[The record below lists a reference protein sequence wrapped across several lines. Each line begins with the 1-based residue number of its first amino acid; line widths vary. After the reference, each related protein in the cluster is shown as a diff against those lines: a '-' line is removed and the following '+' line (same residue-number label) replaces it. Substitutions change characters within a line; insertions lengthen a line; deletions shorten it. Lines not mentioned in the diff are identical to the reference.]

1 MKQSIDR
8 KKYLNELNTFIDND
22 IIKVIVGQRRVG
34 KSYFTRQI
42 IDYIKAHNPK
52 KHIVY
57 INMEQFE
64 FSNIIKAS
72 DLVDYVNE
80 KSTSVDNVLIIDEVQ
95 EIREFE
101 KAVRHFFNNDF
112 DVYITGSNSE
122 LLSGELATMLSGRYI
137 QFRIHPLDFIE
148 FCKFHNL
155 KQNQKELDLY
165 IKFGGMPYLKNLDLE
180 NEEAVY
186 VYLKNIYE
194 TILLKDVVAR
204 YNVKNI
210 DFLERLVYFLADNIG
225 SIVSAKKITD
235 FLLSQKLKI
244 SHSVVLN
251 YLNYMSQAFFINKA
265 QRYDMQGKRFLEV
278 GEKYYFTDVGI
289 RNALMRFKPQDM
301 SKIIENMVYSH
312 LISIGYKVSVGKLYD
327 YEIDFI
333 AAKHKKKVYL
343 QVAYL
348 LSDEKTIA
356 REFGNLNRI
365 NDNYPK
371 YVVSYDRFQFDDYK
385 GVTHLT
391 LLNFLMKR
399 DF

>member
-1 MKQSIDR
+1 MRTSIER
-8 KKYLNELNTFIDND
+8 NKYLTWLNPFIDNE
-22 IIKVIVGQRRVG
+22 IIKVIIGQRRVG

-42 IDYIKAHNPK
+42 MDYVKMHNDK
-52 KHIVY
+52 KNIVY
-57 INMEQFE
+57 INMEQFK
-64 FSNIIKAS
+64 FSGIINAN
-72 DLVDYVNE
+72 DLVKYVDENSMAGE
-80 KSTSVDNVLIIDEVQ
+80 NVLIIDEVQ
-95 EIREFE
+95 EIKEFE
-101 KAVRHFFNNDF
+101 KAVRHFFNLNY

-155 KQNQKELDLY
+155 EQNQNALDLY

-204 YNVKNI
+204 YNLKNI

-235 FLLSQKLKI
+235 FLMSQKLKI

-265 QRYDMQGKRFLEV
+265 QRYDIQGKRFLEV

-289 RNALMRFKPQDM
+289 RNALMGFKPQDM
-301 SKIIENMVYSH
+301 NKIIENLVYSH
-312 LISIGYKVSVGKLYD
+312 LISLGYKVSVGKLND

-333 AAKHKKKVYL
+333 AEKHKKKMYL

-371 YVVSYDRFQFDDYK
+371 YVISYDRFQFDDYQ
-385 GVTHLT
+385 GISHLT
-391 LLNFLMKR
+391 LLNFLKNR

>member
-1 MKQSIDR
+1 MKYSIDR

-333 AAKHKKKVYL
+333 AEKHKKKVYL

>member
-1 MKQSIDR
+1 MKYSIDR

-42 IDYIKAHNPK
+42 IDYIKAHNAK

-155 KQNQKELDLY
+155 EQNQKALDLY

-289 RNALMRFKPQDM
+289 RNALMRIKPQDM

-333 AAKHKKKVYL
+333 AEKHKKKVYL